1 MLPPIETLTFT
12 ALAGLALGSAGV
24 VAFSRNIIHSALALL
39 GTFLGVAGMYIT
51 LSADF
56 LAATQILVYVG
67 GTLTLILFAVMLT
80 ARIEDMKV
88 SNPSQGLLV
97 AIGLVSV
104 VMLVLGKVATSTSWV
119 LSPRPSNPSTAKLG
133 HGFLDEYLLPFE
145 VGSVVLLAAMIGSV
159 VLARRAVQRDWEK
172 E

>member
-1 MLPPIETLTFT
+1 
-12 ALAGLALGSAGV
+12 
-24 VAFSRNIIHSALALL
+24 
-39 GTFLGVAGMYIT
+39 
-51 LSADF
+51 
-56 LAATQILVYVG
+56 
-67 GTLTLILFAVMLT
+67 
-80 ARIEDMKV
+80 MKV

>member
-1 MLPPIETLTFT
+1 MPSLDALVFF

-24 VAFSRNIIHSALALL
+24 VAFSKNIIHSALALL

-56 LAATQILVYVG
+56 LAATQVLVYVG

-88 SNPSQGLLV
+88 SNPTQGLGAGLALV
-97 AIGLVSV
+97 GIVL
-104 VMLVLGKVATSTSWV
+104 LVLGKVAATTKWAV
-119 LSPRPSNPSTAKLG
+119 EERATVPSTAKLG
-133 HGFLDEYLLPFE
+133 HAFLSEYLLPFE
-145 VGSVVLLAAMIGSV
+145 VGSVVLLAAMI
-159 VLARRAVQRDWEK
+159 
-172 E
+172 